1 MSAGTGAGGRS
12 TKLMRAA
19 RPWLLS
25 SRPMKAFKDLPG
37 WARALIMGA
46 GIGVFT
52 IAVVLE
58 FKLVRGSVSWS
69 RRRPVL

>member
-1 MSAGTGAGGRS
+1 
-12 TKLMRAA
+12 
-19 RPWLLS
+19 
-25 SRPMKAFKDLPG
+25 MKAFTDLPG
-37 WARALIMGA
+37 WARALIMGT

-58 FKLVRGSVSWS
+58 FKLVRGSASWS